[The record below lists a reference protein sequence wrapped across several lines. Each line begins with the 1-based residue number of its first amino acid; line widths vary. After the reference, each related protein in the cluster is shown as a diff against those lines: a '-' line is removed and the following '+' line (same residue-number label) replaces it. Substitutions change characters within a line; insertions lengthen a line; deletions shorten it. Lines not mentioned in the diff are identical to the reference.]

1 MSEIM
6 TANTILAPGPAWFNP
21 YFLLL
26 GEQKQKELCNWYLFE
41 DGKVIASFKWPDD
54 EHRDNDQRVPM
65 TLEEPTI
72 RKRSVDL
79 SSRTPFYVPC
89 DCEYKLEQKQGH
101 LYVPTSLLPIR
112 QDLESVTELVGQSQI
127 PRDAAFAS
135 DQVILDTLDVIPLK
149 YGLESRVSW
158 EDTQTAPMKLPE
170 RTTIRVGNRVARLVN
185 TVIWN
190 ALTQNQSATTIRT
203 LATAATWNNATR

>member
-112 QDLESVTELVGQSQI
+112 QDHESVTEHETFRERHRRYRFVDYPTMIFFVSERIEDGAKQKMNKKIEALLASENYKELKLRLDDIEQLPTQI
-127 PRDAAFAS
+127 ERLTILQQQIAA
-135 DQVILDTLDVIPLK
+135 
-149 YGLESRVSW
+149 
-158 EDTQTAPMKLPE
+158 
-170 RTTIRVGNRVARLVN
+170 IRVG
-185 TVIWN
+185 
-190 ALTQNQSATTIRT
+190 T
-203 LATAATWNNATR
+203 LLAEPVQEA